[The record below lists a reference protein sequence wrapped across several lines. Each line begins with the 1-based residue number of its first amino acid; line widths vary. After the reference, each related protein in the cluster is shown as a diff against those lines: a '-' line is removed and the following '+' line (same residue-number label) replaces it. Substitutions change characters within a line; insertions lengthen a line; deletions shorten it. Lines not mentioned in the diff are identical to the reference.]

1 MGKIFFYCVFLLIV
15 LFLAYLLLRYLY
27 GKDYKKWEPLVFVK
41 NLTFRSLLFPGK
53 KVDQEKKNDYDSKS
67 IGRK

>member
-15 LFLAYLLLRYLY
+15 LFLAYSLLRYLY

-41 NLTFRSLLFPGK
+41 HLTLRSLLFPERSI
-53 KVDQEKKNDYDSKS
+53 DQEKKDDHDSKTTEE
-67 IGRK
+67 K